1 MPGAGPDPF
10 ELVKAD
16 IQDSLTRA
24 QTDFGQWQSSRA
36 SPGKRA
42 ELSGSIEDE
51 CKSMAWQVTNVFLRN
66 GTGLCQETSVRRCVA
81 VQSDAWVAQQ
91 MYMPAESVKGTYKDM
106 C

>member
-16 IQDSLTRA
+16 IQDSLARA

-51 CKSMAWQVTNVFLRN
+51 CKSMAWQVTNFSAQWQRPLS
-66 GTGLCQETSVRRCVA
+66 GDLCQALRSSAVRCVGCA
-81 VQSDAWVAQQ
+81 ADG
-91 MYMPAESVKGTYKDM
+91 PA

>member
-42 ELSGSIEDE
+42 ELSGGIEDE
-51 CKSMAWQVTNVFLRN
+51 CKSMAWQVT
-66 GTGLCQETSVRRCVA
+66 A
-81 VQSDAWVAQQ
+81 VLAHWQRPLSGAA
-91 MYMPAESVKGTYKDM
+91 
-106 C
+106 